1 MKNNKLKSFKLVIIA
16 FAMLFGFCFN
26 AMAQTAGGGNAA
38 DQLVKIG
45 DSIGSGLK
53 ALESNNTLLSM
64 GLGILQILMLGNFV
78 WILIKGMSTGR
89 MLDALIGDLVPL
101 IVAGFLA
108 LLFINGVNGQ
118 TADLS
123 SVVRGSLDAITS
135 AVAPANANTSS
146 LGQLIMLP
154 MNQLF
159 KVITDLM
166 KELNPA
172 DFSIGWTGVFTGAA
186 FSTLIGALIKLVV
199 VICIVILLLIA
210 GGVFIGTLVMTQITF
225 TIAIIFMPLFVPFM
239 VFKPTAGLFDT
250 WLKFFLVAG
259 FAKIIGVLMLG
270 ITEIV
275 LKSMVDVASSMD
287 VKALTGMDAIA
298 FSIVQ
303 YGALVLMGALMV
315 LMMGSVK
322 AIASGLIG
330 SVGVGF
336 SGWAELNR
344 GAMSQGPM
352 GGMGAKP
359 ASSPSGGM
367 GAGSTSSPKAHG
379 LSAASQYAPNALKG
393 TINTVGKAGSTALG
407 KMMASRDIATAN
419 SQRGNFVGP
428 QQSGK
433 DSGGSVAPRDM
444 SNMSASAKNA
454 YTKHIEGVNR
464 SQAAEGKSNYTIPA
478 NRSSTTPP
486 KSNS

>member
-1 MKNNKLKSFKLVIIA
+1 MKNFKYKSFVLVMIA
-16 FAMLFGFCFN
+16 FTIFFGFSLN
-26 AMAQTAGGGNAA
+26 VMAQPANGANAA
-38 DQLVKIG
+38 DQLIKIG
-45 DSIGSGLK
+45 DSIGTGLK
-53 ALESNNTLLSM
+53 ALESNNTLRSM
-64 GLGILQILMLGNFV
+64 GLGILQILMFGNFV

-108 LLFINGVNGQ
+108 LLFINGIDGK
-118 TADLS
+118 TADLG

-135 AVAPANANTSS
+135 AVAPANSNTSS

-172 DFSIGWTGVFTGAA
+172 DFSIGLTDVFTGAA
-186 FSTLIGALIKLVV
+186 FSTLIGAFIKLIV

-275 LKSMVDVASSMD
+275 LKSMVDVASALD
-287 VKALTGMDAIA
+287 VQALTGLDAIA

-303 YGALVLMGALMV
+303 YGALVLMAALMV

-367 GAGSTSSPKAHG
+367 GAGSTSSPSAHG
-379 LSAASQYAPNALKG
+379 LSSASQYAPNALKG
-393 TINTVGKAGSTALG
+393 MINTAGKAGSAAQG
-407 KMMASRDIATAN
+407 KIMASRDTASAN

-428 QQSGK
+428 QQQGK

-444 SNMSASAKNA
+444 SNMSAATKNA

-464 SQAAEGKSNYTIPA
+464 LQAAEGKSNYTIPA

-486 KSNS
+486 KSNA